1 MPRGWKTVNLPKWS
15 VFMSPGQNFQWNGPT
30 NSPLSFQ
37 QFQLTLTIYKNVLSA
52 WLVFRN
58 FATLLINITKVQ
70 IFLTL
75 KLFMVDILENVPFF
89 KEEQTEKIQ
98 EMGPWRYQFFSV
110 SNRFRRRTF
119 KACPGFIMFR
129 CSRKKTGYWWARNS
143 EREMGI
149 GHRATGNGQRARGS
163 GQRATE
169 NRKKNETNMW
179 KEKFLKSLISARE

>member
-1 MPRGWKTVNLPKWS
+1 MPRGWKIVNLPKWS
-15 VFMSPGQNFQWNGPT
+15 VFMSPGQNFRWNGPT
-30 NSPLSFQ
+30 NSPLSLQ

-89 KEEQTEKIQ
+89 KEDQTEKIQ
-98 EMGPWRYQFFSV
+98 EMGPWRYQFSSV
-110 SNRFRRRTF
+110 SNRFKRRAF
-119 KACPGFIMFR
+119 KACPGLIMLR
-129 CSRKKTGYWWARNS
+129 CSRKKNRLLMSS
-143 EREMGI
+143 EFGKGN
-149 GHRATGNGQRARGS
+149 GHRASGNGQRARGS